1 MGLGKVFEIAGT
13 ALSAQS
19 VRLNTVSSNMANA
32 NSVSSTPDGV
42 YRSRQPVF
50 SAIMDNSL
58 SGDKAAVGVRVV
70 DITEKQ
76 GDVEKLYDPGNP
88 HADAAGFI
96 YQSNVNVIEEMT
108 NMISA
113 SRSYQNNI
121 EVMNTAKQL
130 MLATLRLGE

>member
-1 MGLGKVFEIAGT
+1 MGLGQVFDIAGT

-19 VRLNTVSSNMANA
+19 IRLNTVASNMANA
-32 NSVSSTPDGV
+32 NSISSTPAGV

-50 SAIMDNSL
+50 SAMMDNSL
-58 SGDKAAVGVRVV
+58 NGDSTSVGVRVV
-70 DITEKQ
+70 GIVEKQ
-76 GDVEKLYDPGNP
+76 GDIDKVFDPGNP
-88 HADAAGFI
+88 RADASGFV
-96 YQSNVNVIEEMT
+96 YQSNVNIIEEMT

>member
-19 VRLNTVSSNMANA
+19 IRLNTVASNMANA
-32 NSVSSTPDGV
+32 NSISSTPDGV

-58 SGDKAAVGVRVV
+58 NGDNAAVGVRVV
-70 DITEKQ
+70 DIVEKQ
-76 GDVEKLYDPGNP
+76 GNVEKVYDPGNP
-88 HADAAGFI
+88 RSDASGFV
-96 YQSNVNVIEEMT
+96 YQSNVNIIEEMT

>member
-1 MGLGKVFEIAGT
+1 MGLGQVFDIAGT

-19 VRLNTVSSNMANA
+19 IRLNTVASNMANA
-32 NSVSSTPDGV
+32 NSISSTPAGV

-50 SAIMDNSL
+50 SAMMDNSL
-58 SGDKAAVGVRVV
+58 NGDNTSVGVRVV
-70 DITEKQ
+70 GIVEKQ
-76 GDVEKLYDPGNP
+76 GDIDKVFDPGNP
-88 HADAAGFI
+88 RADASGFV
-96 YQSNVNVIEEMT
+96 YQSNVNIIEEMT

>member
-50 SAIMDNSL
+50 SAVMDNSL
-58 SGDKAAVGVRVV
+58 KGDEAAVGVRVV
-70 DITEKQ
+70 DIAEKQ
-76 GDVEKLYDPGNP
+76 GDVEKVYGKNEQ
-88 HADAAGFI
+88 AD
-96 YQSNVNVIEEMT
+96 QQNQVSTPT
-108 NMISA
+108 NEAIH
-113 SRSYQNNI
+113 N
-121 EVMNTAKQL
+121 
-130 MLATLRLGE
+130 

>member
-1 MGLGKVFEIAGT
+1 MGLGKVFDIAGT

-19 VRLNTVSSNMANA
+19 IRLNTVASNMANA
-32 NSVSSTPDGV
+32 NSISSTPNGV

-58 SGDKAAVGVRVV
+58 SGDNTSVGVRVV
-70 DITEKQ
+70 DIVEKQ
-76 GDVEKLYDPGNP
+76 GDVNKVFDPGNP
-88 HADAAGFI
+88 RADASGFV
-96 YQSNVNVIEEMT
+96 YQSNVNIIEEMT

>member
-1 MGLGKVFEIAGT
+1 MGLGKVFDIAGS

-32 NSVSSTPDGV
+32 NSVSSTPEGV

-50 SAIMDNSL
+50 SAMLDNSMN
-58 SGDKAAVGVRVV
+58 GDQSSVGVRVV
-70 DITEKQ
+70 DIAEKQ
-76 GDVEKLYDPGNP
+76 GAVEKMYDPGNP
-88 HADAAGFI
+88 SADASGFV
-96 YQSNVNVIEEMT
+96 YQSNVNIIEEMT

>member
-1 MGLGKVFEIAGT
+1 MGLGKVFEVAGT

-19 VRLNTVSSNMANA
+19 VRLNTVSSNLANA
-32 NSVSSTPDGV
+32 NSISTTPEGV

-50 SAIMDNSL
+50 SAIMDNTL
-58 SGDKAAVGVRVV
+58 PGDKSSVGVRVV
-70 DITEKQ
+70 DIVEKQ
-76 GDVEKLYDPGNP
+76 GDVQKLYEPGNP
-88 HADAAGFI
+88 RADKDGFI

-130 MLATLRLGE
+130 MLATLRMGE